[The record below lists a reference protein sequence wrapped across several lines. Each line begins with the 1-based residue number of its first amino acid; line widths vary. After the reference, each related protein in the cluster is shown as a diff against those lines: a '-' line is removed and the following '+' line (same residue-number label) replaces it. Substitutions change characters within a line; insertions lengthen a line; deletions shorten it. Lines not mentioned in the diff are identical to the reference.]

1 MGIIF
6 PSSIWTSTSTLTII
20 FTNKIDGI
28 SPVKTS
34 SFFNKKTAMIAVFMA
49 YEAQVVKQLPNN
61 FEYRRF
67 HAKSPPP
74 FLAEIGKLL

>member
-1 MGIIF
+1 
-6 PSSIWTSTSTLTII
+6 
-20 FTNKIDGI
+20 
-28 SPVKTS
+28 
-34 SFFNKKTAMIAVFMA
+34 MIAVFMA

-74 FLAEIGKLL
+74 FLAEIGKFFKCHAKSPSLV